1 MMEVVWLA
9 RFMDE
14 LRGWLDVQGPDRSDV
29 RQHDGGWI
37 LSAGDVRI
45 SAAAVISLVV
55 GAFCRRW
62 LIRLLVVD
70 RLHWLAIYCLIVGSL
85 TIAWQSGLL
94 VR

>member
-1 MMEVVWLA
+1 MEDVRLA

-14 LRGWLDVQGPDRSDV
+14 LRGWLDVQGPVRSDV

-55 GAFCRRW
+55 GVLCLRW
-62 LIRLLVVD
+62 MIRLLAAG
-70 RLHWLAIYCLIVGSL
+70 RLHWIAVYCLIAGRL
-85 TIAWQSGLL
+85 TIAWQSG
-94 VR
+94 